1 MNKQALKNFSDIMD
15 DNTNKMQFIQSLLH
29 DYEAQSKNEKI
40 NWCHVG
46 DVGHLNEALEEI
58 ENQLVELVNP
68 PE

>member
-1 MNKQALKNFSDIMD
+1 MD